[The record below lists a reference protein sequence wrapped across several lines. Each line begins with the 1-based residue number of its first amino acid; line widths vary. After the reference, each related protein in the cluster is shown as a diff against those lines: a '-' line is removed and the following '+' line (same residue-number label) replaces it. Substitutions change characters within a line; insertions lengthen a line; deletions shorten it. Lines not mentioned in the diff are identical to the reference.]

1 MVDELFMVP
10 LENDRELEKI
20 LGGDDSCVILGSAQ
34 HAYGQVIHN

>member
-10 LENDRELEKI
+10 IDNERELAKL

-34 HAYGQVIHN
+34 HAYGEVRHG